1 MTIVGGIIA
10 AVLSLWV
17 AAPLIW
23 GAVAAGVTRGDCAS
37 CGVRLE
43 PDARFCASCGATV
56 LS

>member
-1 MTIVGGIIA
+1 MIVGGIIA

-23 GAVAAGVTRGDCAS
+23 GAAAAGVTRGDCAS